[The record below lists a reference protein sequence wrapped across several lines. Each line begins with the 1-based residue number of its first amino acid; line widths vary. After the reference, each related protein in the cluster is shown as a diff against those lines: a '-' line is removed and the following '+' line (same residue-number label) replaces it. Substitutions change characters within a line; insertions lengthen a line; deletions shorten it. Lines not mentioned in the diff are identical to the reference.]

1 MKQTIQ
7 KILTDYIQILSDLYK
22 LNYIY
27 TPKIQ
32 YIIML
37 LNYTQMLYK

>member
-27 TPKIQ
+27 TKNSI
-32 YIIML
+32 YY
-37 LNYTQMLYK
+37 NAVKLYANAV